1 MPTIG
6 STSKPAYVYDSG
18 TDTWI
23 PIGPGEH
30 THDYASSAHN
40 HDSTYIAKTLTTTT
54 GDIIYASAANTPARL
69 GIGSTDQVL
78 KVSGGI
84 PAWGSTPNPAFV
96 GVNAYR
102 PGTSST
108 LTANTWY
115 YVPLTAELYD
125 TDNFHDNSTN
135 NERFTIPSGKA
146 GKYRISATARGEGGA
161 DYVFLYIFKN
171 TGATELQP
179 GLSGVIQR
187 QNNMASNN
195 WGINASFTTDLAV
208 GDYLR
213 VGILVSTTTTNP
225 LYCVFSAEWLGA

>member
-1 MPTIG
+1 MHFVSSLKFCLNLIHRCQFHRGQTIPPVKNPGTILRDCSKNIPYLVADSAQSTGVKWAAPAPT
-6 STSKPAYVYDSG
+6 
-18 TDTWI
+18 
-23 PIGPGEH
+23 
-30 THDYASSAHN
+30 
-40 HDSTYIAKTLTTTT
+40 
-54 GDIIYASAANTPARL
+54 
-69 GIGSTDQVL
+69 
-78 KVSGGI
+78 
-84 PAWGSTPNPAFV
+84 FV

-125 TDNFHDNSTN
+125 TDSFHDNTTN

-161 DYVFLYIFKN
+161 DYLFLYIFKN

-187 QNNMASNN
+187 QNNMAGNN
-195 WGINASFTTDLAV
+195 WGINASLTTDLAV